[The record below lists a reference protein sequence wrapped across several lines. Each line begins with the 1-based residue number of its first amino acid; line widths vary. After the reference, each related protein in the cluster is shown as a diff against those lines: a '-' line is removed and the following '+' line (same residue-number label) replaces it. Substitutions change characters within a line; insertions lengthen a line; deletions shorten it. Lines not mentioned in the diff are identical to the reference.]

1 MVTALLLKHICFHVF
16 SVTWRHA
23 DVLKLNKWCFNLQY
37 ATIGDVKYA
46 SGTYRIFKL
55 PQNFIKTKALVTYK
69 GTVPDCAECFEFDAS
84 HSFKVNSCFIYLFI
98 LNMLIWLIRWSI
110 LLILFQ
116 ANVPV
121 EVGAEMAA
129 ILQNSRFFTD
139 FNITMLDTPDPNQSS
154 TPQVNVR
161 FCGHILFILL
171 IHKVFF
177 TLVVIFPVL
186 PP

>member
-1 MVTALLLKHICFHVF
+1 MCF
-16 SVTWRHA
+16 SVTWRQA
-23 DVLKLNKWCFNLQY
+23 DVLKFNQCCFDLQY
-37 ATIGDVKYA
+37 VTIGDVKYA

-55 PQNFIKTKALVTYK
+55 PQNSIKTKALVTYK
-69 GTVPDCAECFEFDAS
+69 GTVPDCAERFEFDAS
-84 HSFKVNSCFIYLFI
+84 HSFKVNSCFIYLLI

-116 ANVPV
+116 TNVPV

-129 ILQNSRFFTD
+129 ILQNTRFSTD

-154 TPQVNVR
+154 TPQVNVM
-161 FCGHILFILL
+161 FCAHTLFILL
-171 IHKVFF
+171 IYKVFF
-177 TLVVIFPVL
+177 TLVFIFPVL